1 MEFEQTVA
9 NDLLRIKAV
18 TLRPDHPFTWASGIK
33 APIYTDNRLTISYPD
48 VRQHIYQVT

>member
-9 NDLLRIKAV
+9 NDLLRIRAV

-33 APIYTDNRLTISYPD
+33 APIYTDNRLTKSK
-48 VRQHIYQVT
+48 RSAR